1 MTQLDLEN
9 VERKLDSSSTIEID
23 PVSNDVLIWLKWNE
37 MKLDE
42 MKLDEMKLDEM
53 KGPIANL
60 IR

>member
-42 MKLDEMKLDEM
+42 MKLDEMK
-53 KGPIANL
+53 GPIANL